1 MAPHETV
8 ALLRGKVDELV
19 CLEMPEPFYAIGLH
33 YRDFHQ
39 IADEEVVKLMRAAA
53 ITSESA
59 ATPDMPAR

>member
-1 MAPHETV
+1 M
-8 ALLRGKVDELV
+8 RGKVDELV